1 MLTVHVSP
9 VLIWIYNTGLM
20 EDYAIR
26 PSKNKRNTWYYFDKM
41 IKLTGSF
48 LCAIGVHGILL
59 GFLSKKFWKSDQIT
73 EGIMK
78 KLNEFQLIKTF
89 VYALCIYF
97 LNVADCVKQT
107 SKCLKLLIFKFT
119 YWHLWH
125 KPMSSKWRPNC
136 CKPIWM
142 TSKLL

>member
-1 MLTVHVSP
+1 MLTVHVSS

-26 PSKNKRNTWYYFDKM
+26 PSKNMRNTWYYFDKM

-78 KLNEFQLIKTF
+78 KLNEFQLTKTF

-107 SKCLKLLIFKFT
+107 SKCLKLHFWV
-119 YWHLWH
+119 Y
-125 KPMSSKWRPNC
+125 
-136 CKPIWM
+136 
-142 TSKLL
+142 LLAPVT